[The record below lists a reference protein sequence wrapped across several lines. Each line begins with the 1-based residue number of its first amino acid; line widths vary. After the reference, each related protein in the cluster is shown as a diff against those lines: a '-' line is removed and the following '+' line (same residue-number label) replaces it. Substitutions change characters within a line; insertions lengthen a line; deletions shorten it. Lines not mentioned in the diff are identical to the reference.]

1 MISTID
7 NQVFKSHPIIFN
19 LLKVNN
25 CAGSSS
31 DSQFL
36 TSNFQTVIRFGKQ
49 NWCGNW
55 WKFLEFNQKQKEQI
69 ELKTS
74 KKTNLSYTTAP
85 LTSRYL
91 YTRIE
96 GLFLFV
102 YLFDSKF
109 YERRNSYL
117 SCHIL
122 LRRSWFQTNPWNP
135 TITTTS
141 SVYHSLF

>member
-1 MISTID
+1 MVLTID

-55 WKFLEFNQKQKEQI
+55 CKFLEFNQEQKEQI

-74 KKTNLSYTTAP
+74 KKTNFSYTTFNFEAFMYKD
-85 LTSRYL
+85 YL
-91 YTRIE
+91 RLHMFICLIPNFTEE
-96 GLFLFV
+96 GIHLFLV
-102 YLFDSKF
+102 IYSSEDHGHKP
-109 YERRNSYL
+109 
-117 SCHIL
+117 IL
-122 LRRSWFQTNPWNP
+122 GIWS
-135 TITTTS
+135 
-141 SVYHSLF
+141 